1 MKRII
6 ISLLAMFTVTATV
19 QAQHLESMKNDGK
32 AFTVAYAV
40 SDDGYLNVRSKLIAH
55 NATTVIY
62 CDDYAEGGLK
72 PFYTVT
78 EGTVIADTF
87 FE

>member
-32 AFTVAYAV
+32 VFTVAYAV

-62 CDDYAEGGLK
+62 CHDYLFIK
-72 PFYTVT
+72 KSD
-78 EGTVIADTF
+78 VIIK
-87 FE
+87 